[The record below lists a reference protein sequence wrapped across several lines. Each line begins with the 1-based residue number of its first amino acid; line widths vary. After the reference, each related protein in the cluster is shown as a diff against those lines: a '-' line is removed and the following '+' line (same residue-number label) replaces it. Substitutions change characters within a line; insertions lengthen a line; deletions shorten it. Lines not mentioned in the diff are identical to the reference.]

1 MISQKTDFDSNEQG
15 IDLAQLEEKLNLT
28 KPSSE
33 KSANKEKRQP
43 IRHLLIGSP
52 QLVKSTIHYLHLV
65 NYAEVGDWSRFLASP
80 NNPEEVMSMLV
91 RYLKVQ
97 Q

>member
-1 MISQKTDFDSNEQG
+1 MISQKTDFDPNGQG
-15 IDLAQLEEKLNLT
+15 IDLVSLEESLNLT

-33 KSANKEKRQP
+33 KSANEVKRQP

-65 NYAEVGDWSRFLASP
+65 NYAEVGDWNRFLASP